1 MNIVILAA
9 GQGKRMKSALPKV
22 LQTLAGKPL
31 LQHVLTTALSLQG
44 KQAKNGPVVVVGH
57 GAADVKTFLASASKE
72 DTNFGKVVTALQAEQ
87 KGTGHALLQA
97 LPKLDVQEP
106 TLVLYGDVPLTTK
119 KTLSK
124 LAKLADGVRGGN
136 CALALL
142 TQNLSNPT
150 GYGRILRDADGS
162 VKAIVEEKDATLTQK
177 AIQEINTGIMVL
189 PTNSLKKWLKAL
201 RASNAQ
207 GEYYLTDVIAMAVKD
222 GVPIRTTQADDE
234 FETVGVNS
242 RDQLAALER
251 AHQLN
256 IANQL
261 MDAGVSLADPA
272 RIDVRGTL
280 ECGTDVSIDV
290 GCIFEGC
297 VTLDAGTKIG
307 PFCVIRN
314 SVIGKGVSIHAF
326 SHVDGA
332 KVGSQSIIGPYA
344 RLRPGADLSND
355 VHIGNFV
362 EVKNSKIAA
371 NSKANHLAYVG
382 DSIVGSRVNIGAGT
396 ITCNY
401 DGVNKHQTIIE
412 DDVFIGSDTQLVA
425 PVRVGRGA
433 TLGAGTTLTKD
444 APANLLTISR
454 VRQVSLRWQRPVKQ
468 ENKSVLKKVSAKKV
482 PVKKVVAKKSAPKK
496 TVAKKVAKKV
506 VKTPAKDKK

>member
-1 MNIVILAA
+1 
-9 GQGKRMKSALPKV
+9 
-22 LQTLAGKPL
+22 
-31 LQHVLTTALSLQG
+31 
-44 KQAKNGPVVVVGH
+44 
-57 GAADVKTFLASASKE
+57 
-72 DTNFGKVVTALQAEQ
+72 
-87 KGTGHALLQA
+87 
-97 LPKLDVQEP
+97 
-106 TLVLYGDVPLTTK
+106 
-119 KTLSK
+119 
-124 LAKLADGVRGGN
+124 LADGVRGQDS
-136 CALALL
+136 ALALL
-142 TQNLSNPT
+142 TQNLAKPT
-150 GYGRILRDADGS
+150 GYGRIVRDADGS
-162 VKAIVEEKDATLTQK
+162 VKAIVEEKDATPSQK
-177 AIQEINTGIMVL
+177 AIHEINTGIMVL
-189 PTNSLKKWLKAL
+189 PTSALKGWLKAL

-234 FETVGVNS
+234 FETIGVNS
-242 RDQLAALER
+242 RDQLASLER
-251 AHQLN
+251 VHQLN

-261 MDAGVSLADPA
+261 MDDGVSLADPA

-280 ECGTDVSIDV
+280 ECGTDVFIDV

-297 VTLDAGTKIG
+297 VTLAAGTKIG
-307 PFCVIRN
+307 PYCVIRN
-314 SVIGKGVSIHAF
+314 SVIGKAVVVHAY
-326 SHVDGA
+326 SHIDGA
-332 KVGSQSIIGPYA
+332 KVGNQSLIGPYA

-444 APANLLTISR
+444 APPNQLTISR
-454 VRQVSLRWQRPVKQ
+454 AKQISLQWKRPI
-468 ENKSVLKKVSAKKV
+468 KKD
-482 PVKKVVAKKSAPKK
+482 KVVTKKPKP
-496 TVAKKVAKKV
+496 TKKV
-506 VKTPAKDKK
+506 VKGKK

>member
-31 LQHVLTTALSLQG
+31 LQHVLTTALFLQG
-44 KQAKNGPVVVVGH
+44 KQAKTAPIVVVGH
-57 GAADVKTFLASASKE
+57 GATDVKEFIANASQE
-72 DTNFGKVVTALQAEQ
+72 DPSFGRVVTVLQAEQ

-106 TLVLYGDVPLTTK
+106 TLVLYGDVPLTSK
-119 KTLSK
+119 KTLAK
-124 LAKLADGVRGGN
+124 LAKLADGVRGQDS
-136 CALALL
+136 ALALL
-142 TQNLSNPT
+142 TQDLTNPT
-150 GYGRILRDADGS
+150 GYGRIVRDADGS
-162 VKAIVEEKDATLTQK
+162 VREIVEEKDATPAQK
-177 AIQEINTGIMVL
+177 AIKEINTGIMVL
-189 PTNSLKKWLKAL
+189 PTNALKRWLKAL
-201 RASNAQ
+201 RSSNSQ

-222 GVPIRTTQADDE
+222 GVPIRTTQADNE
-234 FETVGVNS
+234 FETIGVNS
-242 RDQLAALER
+242 RDQLAILER
-251 AHQLN
+251 TYQLN

-261 MDAGVSLADPA
+261 MDAGVSLGDPA

-280 ECGTDVSIDV
+280 ECGADVFIDV
-290 GCIFEGC
+290 GCVFEGC
-297 VTLDAGTKIG
+297 VTLAAGAKIG
-307 PFCVIRN
+307 PYCVIRN
-314 SVIGKGVSIHAF
+314 SVIGKNVSINAF

-332 KVGSQSIIGPYA
+332 KVGNHSVIGPYA
-344 RLRPGADLSND
+344 RLRPGSDLAND

-371 NSKANHLAYVG
+371 NSKANHLTYVG

-444 APANLLTISR
+444 APPNQLTVSRAKQISIP
-454 VRQVSLRWQRPVKQ
+454 WQRPVKQ
-468 ENKSVLKKVSAKKV
+468 E
-482 PVKKVVAKKSAPKK
+482 KKVVVKK
-496 TVAKKVAKKV
+496 TSTKKAAKGKK
-506 VKTPAKDKK
+506 

>member
-1 MNIVILAA
+1 
-9 GQGKRMKSALPKV
+9 MKSALPKV

-31 LQHVLTTALSLQG
+31 LQHVLSTAISIQG
-44 KQAKNGPVVVVGH
+44 KASKQGPIVVLGH
-57 GAADVKTFLASASKE
+57 GAEDVKEFLANVKKIDPTFSK
-72 DTNFGKVVTALQAEQ
+72 VSTALQAEQ

-97 LPKLDVQEP
+97 LPKLDLQEP
-106 TLVLYGDVPLTTK
+106 TLVLYGDVPLTSK

-124 LAKLADGVRGGN
+124 LTKLADGARGKD

-142 TQNLSNPT
+142 TQNLSHPS
-150 GYGRILRDADGS
+150 GYGRIVRDADGS
-162 VKAIVEEKDATLTQK
+162 VQEIVEEKDASPVQK
-177 AIQEINTGIMVL
+177 AIKEINTGIMVL
-189 PTNSLKKWLKAL
+189 PTGYLKKWLKAL
-201 RASNAQ
+201 RSSNAQ
-207 GEYYLTDVIAMAVKD
+207 GEYYLTDVIAMAVQD

-234 FETVGVNS
+234 FETIGVNS
-242 RDQLAALER
+242 REQLAALER
-251 AHQLN
+251 LHQLN

-272 RIDVRGTL
+272 RIDVRGSL
-280 ECGTDVSIDV
+280 ECGTDVLIDV
-290 GCIFEGC
+290 GCVFEGS
-297 VTLDAGTKIG
+297 VTVASGTKIG
-307 PFCVIRN
+307 PYCVIRN
-314 SVIGKGVSIHAF
+314 SVIGKGVVIHAY
-326 SHVDGA
+326 SHIDGA
-332 KVGSQSIIGPYA
+332 KVGQQSIIGPYA
-344 RLRPGADLSND
+344 RLRPGADLANE

-444 APANLLTISR
+444 APPNQLTVSRTKQISL
-454 VRQVSLRWQRPVKQ
+454 QWQRPVKK
-468 ENKSVLKKVSAKKV
+468 EKKLA
-482 PVKKVVAKKSAPKK
+482 
-496 TVAKKVAKKV
+496 AKKVAKKNV
-506 VKTPAKDKK
+506 SPQKSAPRSLKGKK

>member
-44 KQAKNGPVVVVGH
+44 KQAKTGPIVVVGH
-57 GAADVKTFLASASKE
+57 GAADVKEFLANASKE
-72 DTNFGKVVTALQAEQ
+72 DPGFGRVLTVLQAEQ

-97 LPKLDVQEP
+97 LPKLNVQEP
-106 TLVLYGDVPLTTK
+106 TLVLYGDVPLTSK
-119 KTLSK
+119 KTLAR
-124 LAKLADGVRGGN
+124 LAKLADGVRGQDS
-136 CALALL
+136 ALALL
-142 TQNLSNPT
+142 TQDLTNPT
-150 GYGRILRDADGS
+150 GYGRIVRDANGS
-162 VKAIVEEKDATLTQK
+162 VREIVEEKDAASAQK
-177 AIQEINTGIMVL
+177 AIKEINTGIMVL
-189 PTNSLKKWLKAL
+189 PTNSLRKWLKAL
-201 RASNAQ
+201 RSSNSQ
-207 GEYYLTDVIAMAVKD
+207 GEHYLTDVIAMAVKE

-234 FETVGVNS
+234 FETIGVNS
-242 RDQLAALER
+242 RDQLASLER
-251 AHQLN
+251 THQLN

-280 ECGTDVSIDV
+280 ECGTDVFIDV
-290 GCIFEGC
+290 GCVFEGC
-297 VTLDAGTKIG
+297 VTLAAGTKLG
-307 PFCVIRN
+307 PYCVIRN
-314 SVIGKGVSIHAF
+314 SVIGKNVSIHAF

-332 KVGSQSIIGPYA
+332 KVGNHSLIGPYA
-344 RLRPGADLSND
+344 RLRPGADLAND

-382 DSIVGSRVNIGAGT
+382 DAIVGSRVNIGAGT

-425 PVRVGRGA
+425 PVRIGRGA

-444 APANLLTISR
+444 APPNQLTISR
-454 VRQVSLRWQRPVKQ
+454 AKQISLPWKRPVKQ
-468 ENKSVLKKVSAKKV
+468 EKKVLVKKTATT
-482 PVKKVVAKKSAPKK
+482 KVVAKKAAKGKK
-496 TVAKKVAKKV
+496 
-506 VKTPAKDKK
+506 